1 MIIRTQD
8 LAPIEV
14 EPDGQ
19 SWYEIEEVVDHK
31 SAPGKRQRFLVRW
44 KGTDASM
51 DSWLPRVQITLLAPV
66 SHEEFLQAHAKTT
79 SDGRRASAL
88 VKARI
93 DKYHSMVG
101 DKGQFSAIAEQ
112 QKRVTQDAR
121 RKVAASPAA
130 SVAAPQA
137 VSVADQRLQE
147 ELAKMIPDKG
157 LVKWVRIKGYRS
169 WPAVVIH
176 ISQVPTSQRNAVIR
190 GWKPG
195 AKLLFTF
202 GDHLFYW
209 AKPGDIFDW
218 KGPQHDKFT
227 GGKANQLFTC
237 ALREAQAAATTP
249 HLPLPFGSG

>member
-1 MIIRTQD
+1 
-8 LAPIEV
+8 
-14 EPDGQ
+14 
-19 SWYEIEEVVDHK
+19 
-31 SAPGKRQRFLVRW
+31 
-44 KGTDASM
+44 
-51 DSWLPRVQITLLAPV
+51 
-66 SHEEFLQAHAKTT
+66 
-79 SDGRRASAL
+79 
-88 VKARI
+88 
-93 DKYHSMVG
+93 MVG

-112 QKRVTQDAR
+112 QKRATQDAR

-130 SVAAPQA
+130 SDAAPQA

-147 ELAKMIPDKG
+147 ELAKVIPDKG

-209 AKPGDIFDW
+209 AKPGDLFDW

-227 GGKANQLFTC
+227 GGKVNELFTR

-249 HLPLPFGSG
+249 HLPLPFR